1 MNTHILSSPAA
12 TAQLVLTL
20 GGLKKA
26 SDHELVMAY
35 RDGHEIAFEALVKR
49 YKTRVYNTIFHIV
62 RERSADPQFLAQD
75 LTQDTFIKVVDS
87 VKSGK
92 YREENRFL
100 PWLLRIAR
108 NLAIDHYRR
117 VKRVPTVSLEV
128 VTNAFDGATDY
139 EPAAESLIDLQIKQ
153 ETHVLLRSYIEQ
165 LPETQREVLLLRH
178 FAGLSFK
185 EIAELTDVS
194 INTAL
199 GRMRYALINLR
210 RRMTTSMPADYAQT
224 FTQS

>member
-1 MNTHILSSPAA
+1 MKPELLKTATKAPALS
-12 TAQLVLTL
+12 VLNY
-20 GGLKKA
+20 KK
-26 SDHELVMAY
+26 STDNELVILY
-35 RDGHEIAFEALVKR
+35 QNGDDYAFEILVKR
-49 YKTRVYNTIFHIV
+49 HKTRVYNTIFQIV
-62 RERSADPQFLAQD
+62 RERSSDPQFLAKDLSQD
-75 LTQDTFIKVVDS
+75 AFIKVVDS
-87 VKSGK
+87 IRKGN

-117 VKRVPTVSLEV
+117 SKRIPTVSLDNI
-128 VTNAFDGATDY
+128 TNSFDGANAF
-139 EPAAESLIDLQIKQ
+139 EPATENYFDDHEKY
-153 ETHVLLRSYIEQ
+153 ETHHQLRYHIEQ

-185 EIAELTDVS
+185 EIADMTDVS

-210 RRMTTSMPADYAQT
+210 KKLSSTQT
-224 FTQS
+224 DFHESISNLE